1 MTLAQPFQGAMW
13 SNVFS
18 NLQSDLSDFAKE
30 LSSGVPKAKEDE
42 TVPSTND
49 SSTQKV
55 SGEKQQSLAAA
66 AGGDNPQA
74 SISETGKEGNIENL
88 DAEEKSSTF
97 LLDWA
102 SSSEDD
108 DEDDDVAS
116 EWEQVTKS
124 ALSSGLGSRG
134 VSDGA
139 PQKVI
144 PGKTSTNLA
153 QRRSDTSGQETSS
166 VDNSTAPGKAAAGE
180 EGNPSKVNTVRLLQD
195 QVKQLQLAREKD
207 AKDLAVARAEAESL
221 RARLQAQGLE
231 LQEVKAELA
240 DLQQAL
246 VAHQTAAES
255 SLE

>member
-1 MTLAQPFQGAMW
+1 MW

-42 TVPSTND
+42 TVPTTND
-49 SSTQKV
+49 SATQNT
-55 SGEKQQSLAAA
+55 SEEEHQSLRAAA
-66 AGGDNPQA
+66 VGDTSQA
-74 SISETGKEGNIENL
+74 SIADAGKEGNVETRNP
-88 DAEEKSSTF
+88 EEKSSTF

-108 DEDDDVAS
+108 DDDDDVAS
-116 EWEQVTKS
+116 EWEQVTKT
-124 ALSSGLGSRG
+124 ALSSGLGSGG
-134 VSDGA
+134 VSVGTT
-139 PQKVI
+139 QKAVS
-144 PGKTSTNLA
+144 GKANSNAACEEIAQSRTDTNTGQLKASTATSTV
-153 QRRSDTSGQETSS
+153 SS
-166 VDNSTAPGKAAAGE
+166 GKATTEAG
-180 EGNPSKVNTVRLLQD
+180 GPSQEDTVRLLQD

-221 RARLQAQGLE
+221 RARLQAQGLK

-240 DLQQAL
+240 DLQA
-246 VAHQTAAES
+246 VAAKQTTPGS